1 MNLLLELIN
10 DLRPQESPIERSELD
25 AYQQGHNASYESVI
39 LSLSGVSE
47 ERFLEFLSKRLQ
59 LELITFDNFS
69 DFIDDAQIKKAYEQD
84 VDWHWLEQY
93 SWYPLSFEE
102 GTLTIVTN
110 HPLSIEAANFLD
122 FKQVP
127 YKLVLT
133 SESLLQ
139 KVATVFEQ
147 TKEIQTSAI
156 VEVERLRAMA
166 SEAPIINLVDSLV
179 NRALDAKASDMHIE
193 PIERGG
199 RVRIRVDG
207 VLQNLDDIPPN
218 LLLPV
223 VSRIKILAHLDIAEK
238 RRPQDGKIAL
248 PQRKI
253 DIRTSIL
260 PLNNGESV
268 VMRFLEKGSLRLD
281 MTDLGFEPD
290 TIAKLQAD
298 LTKTAGVILMTG
310 PTGSGKTTTLYS
322 FLQQLNS
329 SNEKII
335 TLEDPVEYELEGVNQ
350 IQVNSEIG
358 FDFAAGLRSIVRQ
371 DPDVIMVGE
380 IRDAETARIAMQS
393 SLTGHLV
400 FSTVHTNDAPSAYV
414 RLIDLGVDEFL
425 LNASVISM
433 IAQRLARKLCECA
446 QPDEFAEET
455 IRKLRDSGHILDP
468 GLLDNAN
475 IKKAVGCQKCGH
487 SGYKGRLALIEYLPN
502 NIDVK
507 SMPKDSAFT
516 VKASEYMREQGMR
529 TLYQDGVVKVLKG
542 QTTIDEVVRV
552 AG

>member
-1 MNLLLELIN
+1 M
-10 DLRPQESPIERSELD
+10 
-25 AYQQGHNASYESVI
+25 
-39 LSLSGVSE
+39 
-47 ERFLEFLSKRLQ
+47 
-59 LELITFDNFS
+59 
-69 DFIDDAQIKKAYEQD
+69 
-84 VDWHWLEQY
+84 
-93 SWYPLSFEE
+93 
-102 GTLTIVTN
+102 
-110 HPLSIEAANFLD
+110 
-122 FKQVP
+122 
-127 YKLVLT
+127 
-133 SESLLQ
+133 
-139 KVATVFEQ
+139 
-147 TKEIQTSAI
+147 
-156 VEVERLRAMA
+156 
-166 SEAPIINLVDSLV
+166 
-179 NRALDAKASDMHIE
+179 
-193 PIERGG
+193 
-199 RVRIRVDG
+199 
-207 VLQNLDDIPPN
+207 
-218 LLLPV
+218 
-223 VSRIKILAHLDIAEK
+223 DIAEK

-281 MTDLGFEPD
+281 MADLGFEPD

-433 IAQRLARKLCECA
+433 IAQRLARKLCECS
-446 QPDEFAEET
+446 QPDELAEET
-455 IRKLRDSGHILDP
+455 LSKLRNSGHILDDS
-468 GLLDNAN
+468 LLESAK
-475 IKKAVGCQKCGH
+475 IRKAVGCPKCGN

-502 NIDVK
+502 NVDVK
-507 SMPKDSAFT
+507 TMPKDSSFT
-516 VKASEYMREQGMR
+516 VKASEYMRSNGMR
-529 TLYQDGVVKVLKG
+529 TLYQDGIVKVLKG